1 MPKAYSYI
9 RFSTTDQV
17 KGDSL
22 RRQIELSNNYAAKHN
37 LQIDDSINLR
47 DLGVS
52 AYDKSNITKGA
63 LGRFL
68 DLVSTGKI
76 ERGSYLLIES
86 LDRLSRAQ
94 VLDALQV
101 FLSIINAGIKIVT
114 LADEITYSR
123 ETLEINYQNLILS
136 IFIMSRAS
144 EESAIKSHRIRASWD
159 SKRKSIAT
167 KRFTSRCPYWL
178 RPTKDA
184 KGFEFIDENV
194 QVVRRILSMAKN
206 GMGNSHITKALNH
219 ERIKPFSKSSDGWQP
234 SYVQKVLR
242 SPALYGEFQ
251 LKMKR
256 DNKEI
261 LFGDVI
267 PNYYPPVI
275 SKDEW
280 LLINS
285 RREQRTSRG
294 GVSKGKSLSNLFSG
308 LLICGHCGGPITM
321 GAHTTKEVG
330 GKLVERKYVGCS
342 RARRGLGCRH
352 LTWNYRNLEREILSF
367 CKSIDFLDAIDKA
380 STPQNK
386 VEDLQKKRLLNEDTI
401 KNNQKKMQ
409 NLIEAIELG
418 TASPTVIERIAL
430 LEKSNANL
438 IDENKS
444 LMADE
449 QSQIIEQKE
458 AELQKEA
465 FQEILKQFD
474 ELQHHELLELRFR
487 LSSQIRRVIQS
498 IHLYPGGHWKNSEAI
513 DRLRSDLILT
523 ETPVQ
528 EIDDYLK
535 QFEEPNKKD
544 RYIVVMFKKGEVLTI
559 RNDSVSHN
567 FTEISRN
574 EYIKASNE
582 VLTSLLSHK
591 NKLKF
596 DE

>member
-1 MPKAYSYI
+1 MTKAYSYI

-37 LQIDDSINLR
+37 LLIDDSINLR

-76 ERGSYLLIES
+76 EKGSFLLIES

-101 FLSIINAGIKIVT
+101 FLSIINADIKIVT

-159 SKRKSIAT
+159 GKRKSIAN
-167 KRFTSRCPYWL
+167 KRLTSRCPYWL
-178 RPTKDA
+178 RPTKDEY
-184 KGFEFIDENV
+184 GFEFIAEHV
-194 QVVRRILSMAKN
+194 EVVRRILSMAKN
-206 GMGNSHITKALNH
+206 GMGNTHITKVLNQ
-219 ERIKPFSKSSDGWQP
+219 ERVKPFSKKSDGWQP
-234 SYVQKVLR
+234 SYIQKVLR

-256 DNKEI
+256 DNEEI
-261 LFGDVI
+261 LIGDVI
-267 PNYYPPVI
+267 PDYYPSVI

-294 GVSKGKSLSNLFSG
+294 GISKGKSLSNLFSG
-308 LLICGHCGGPITM
+308 LLICGHCGGSITM

-342 RARRGLGCRH
+342 RARRGLGCKH
-352 LTWNYRNLEREILSF
+352 LTWSYRNLEKEILSL
-367 CKSIDFLDAIDKA
+367 CKSIDFLEAIDKA
-380 STPQNK
+380 SSPKNK
-386 VEDLQKKRLLNEDTI
+386 VEDFQKKRLLNNDTI
-401 KNNQKKMQ
+401 NNNQKKIQ

-418 TASPTVIERIAL
+418 NASPTVIERIRAL
-430 LEKSNANL
+430 EESNANL
-438 IDENKS
+438 IDENNS
-444 LMADE
+444 LLADE

-458 AELQKEA
+458 VELQKEA

-513 DRLRSDLILT
+513 DKLRSNLLLT
-523 ETPVQ
+523 ETPVE

-535 QFEEPNKKD
+535 QFEKPNKKE
-544 RYIVVMFKKGEVLTI
+544 RYIVIMFKQGEVLII
-559 RNDSVSHN
+559 RNDSVFHN
-567 FTEISRN
+567 FTEFSRN
-574 EYIKASNE
+574 QYIDISSNDLAL
-582 VLTSLLSHK
+582 VANP
-591 NKLKF
+591 NKLNF
-596 DE
+596 EQ

>member
-1 MPKAYSYI
+1 MSKAYSYI

-37 LQIDDSINLR
+37 LIIDDSINLR

-52 AYDKSNITKGA
+52 AYDRSNITKGA

-68 DLVSTGKI
+68 DLVSAGKI
-76 ERGSYLLIES
+76 EKGSFLLIES

-94 VLDALQV
+94 VIDALEV

-114 LADEITYSR
+114 LADEITYCR
-123 ETLEINYQNLILS
+123 ETLGGNYQNLMLS

-144 EESAIKSHRIRASWD
+144 EESAIKSHRIRASWEN
-159 SKRKSIAT
+159 KRKSIGT

-184 KGFEFIDENV
+184 NGFEFIDENV
-194 QVVRRILSMAKN
+194 QIVKRILSMAKN
-206 GMGNSHITKALNH
+206 GMGNTHITKVLNQ
-219 ERIKPFSKSSDGWQP
+219 ERVKPFSKKSDGWQP
-234 SYVQKVLR
+234 SYIQKVLR

-256 DNKEI
+256 ENEEI
-261 LFGDVI
+261 PIGDVI
-267 PNYYPPVI
+267 PDYYPSVI

-285 RREQRTSRG
+285 RREHRTSRG

-321 GAHTTKEVG
+321 GAHSTKEVG

-342 RARRGLGCRH
+342 RARRGLGCKH
-352 LTWNYRNLEREILSF
+352 LTWSYRNLEKEILTF
-367 CKSIDFLDAIDKA
+367 CKSIDFLEAIDKA

-386 VEDLQKKRLLNEDTI
+386 VEDLQKRRLLNKDI
-401 KNNQKKMQ
+401 IHNNQKKIQ

-418 TASPTVIERIAL
+418 NASPTVIERIRAL
-430 LEKSNANL
+430 EESNANL
-438 IDENKS
+438 IHENNS
-444 LMADE
+444 LLAVE

-498 IHLYPGGHWKNSEAI
+498 IHLYPGGHWKNNEAI
-513 DRLRSDLILT
+513 DRVRSNLILT
-523 ETPVQ
+523 GTPVE
-528 EIDDYLK
+528 EIDEYLK
-535 QFEEPNKKD
+535 QFEEPNKKE
-544 RYIVVMFKKGEVLTI
+544 RYIVIMFKQGEVLII
-559 RNDSVSHN
+559 RNDSVFHN
-567 FTEISRN
+567 FTEFGRNQYIDIS
-574 EYIKASNE
+574 SNDLAL
-582 VLTSLLSHK
+582 VANP
-591 NKLKF
+591 NKLNF
-596 DE
+596 EQ